1 MELGKKK
8 LKTFQQ
14 KPVEGGLVWQ
24 RGVRRGSTAS
34 SLSESFDGEVYELGL
49 ECCATSSFTWATVAA
64 ETRHLNFLLAER
76 ALDWNSTAVGTGA
89 AVKRRLENLKTVAA
103 KMIVKCEM
111 LAHWAR
117 SHRQL
122 PAHRN
127 GENGDDVTDV
137 GACWGWSSANGAKY
151 IIICRDIRAIK
162 M

>member
-1 MELGKKK
+1 MKLGKKK

-117 SHRQL
+117 FIGSCQL
-122 PAHRN
+122 TEMGRTGMTSRMWVLA
-127 GENGDDVTDV
+127 GV
-137 GACWGWSSANGAKY
+137 GLVPMAPNTS
-151 IIICRDIRAIK
+151 
-162 M
+162 